1 MEDMYYST
9 GPVQQGADLH
19 AQGFFSGGGG
29 SSMGSPYTDLATAI
43 VHQAVTDYI
52 KIIRK
57 LWTPNLSMTV
67 KRRCVQKKMEIEAF
81 FHSSWYEMLC
91 DIDPDKVI
99 VNCHRRAE
107 ERERESIKRRN
118 QKKVQQLVKAA
129 ELQKESESETAN
141 NGSGTTNGG
150 IDYETGKNIV

>member
-43 VHQAVTDYI
+43 VHQAVKDYI
-52 KIIRK
+52 KIIRM
-57 LWTPNLSMTV
+57 LWTPNLSLTV
-67 KRRCVQKKMEIEAF
+67 KRRCAQKKMEIEAF

-99 VNCHRRAE
+99 VNCHRQAE
-107 ERERESIKRRN
+107 ERERESIRWRN
-118 QKKVQQLVKAA
+118 QRKVQQLVKAV
-129 ELQKESESETAN
+129 ELQKETEPETAN
-141 NGSGTTNGG
+141 SNSGTTNGG
-150 IDYETGKNIV
+150 I